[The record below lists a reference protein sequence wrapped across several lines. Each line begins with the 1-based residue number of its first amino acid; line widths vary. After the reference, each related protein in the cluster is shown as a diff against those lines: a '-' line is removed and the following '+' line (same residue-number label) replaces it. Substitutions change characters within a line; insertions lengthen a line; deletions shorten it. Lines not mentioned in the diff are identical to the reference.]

1 MSPRLIFVGA
11 PGSGKTTIGK
21 IVAKNLDFDFIDVD
35 QEIEMDEKIT
45 ISEIF
50 VQKGESYFRQ
60 LERNKIN
67 ELLNSFQ
74 GVLSLGGGSVLD
86 ETTRLA
92 LAIAPVVWLKVS
104 PGDASSR
111 VGLGLSRPVLM
122 GNVRSTLVKLL
133 EERTPLYE
141 EVADWEIDTSGKS
154 IEEVVQEVILKTM
167 QFQNIVSGLYLMF
180 CRRNALSKLPGT
192 LRCIRSPIPL
202 Y

>member
-1 MSPRLIFVGA
+1 MSPRLVFVGA

-21 IVAKNLDFDFIDVD
+21 QVAEKLGVEFIDVD
-35 QEIEMDEKIT
+35 NEIEMDEKTT
-45 ISEIF
+45 ISDIF
-50 VQKGESYFRQ
+50 VKKGEAHFRQ
-60 LERNKIN
+60 LERTKIS
-67 ELLNSFQ
+67 ELLISFS

-86 ETTRLA
+86 ETTRQA

-104 PGDASSR
+104 SGDASSR

-154 IEEVVQEVILKTM
+154 IEEVVQEVLLQTSEV
-167 QFQNIVSGLYLMF
+167 N
-180 CRRNALSKLPGT
+180 
-192 LRCIRSPIPL
+192 
-202 Y
+202 

>member
-1 MSPRLIFVGA
+1 MSPRLVFVGA

-21 IVAKNLDFDFIDVD
+21 QLAEKLSVEFIDVD
-35 QEIEMDEKIT
+35 NEIEMDEKTT

-50 VQKGESYFRQ
+50 VKKGEAYFRQ
-60 LERNKIN
+60 LERAKIS
-67 ELLNSFQ
+67 ELLNSFD

-86 ETTRLA
+86 ESTRQA

-104 PGDASSR
+104 SGDASSR

-154 IEEVVQEVILKTM
+154 IEQVVQEVLLQTSEV
-167 QFQNIVSGLYLMF
+167 N
-180 CRRNALSKLPGT
+180 
-192 LRCIRSPIPL
+192 
-202 Y
+202 

>member
-1 MSPRLIFVGA
+1 MSPRLVFVGA

-21 IVAKNLDFDFIDVD
+21 QVAEKLGVEFIDVD
-35 QEIEMDEKIT
+35 NEIEMDEKTT

-50 VQKGESYFRQ
+50 VQKGETYFRQ
-60 LERNKIN
+60 LERAKIS
-67 ELLNSFQ
+67 ELLNSFN

-86 ETTRLA
+86 ESTRQA

-104 PGDASSR
+104 SGDASSR

-141 EVADWEIDTSGKS
+141 EVADWEIDTSKKS
-154 IEEVVQEVILKTM
+154 IEEVVQEVLLQTSEV
-167 QFQNIVSGLYLMF
+167 N
-180 CRRNALSKLPGT
+180 
-192 LRCIRSPIPL
+192 
-202 Y
+202 

>member
-1 MSPRLIFVGA
+1 MSPRLVFVGA

-21 IVAKNLDFDFIDVD
+21 QVAQKLGVEFIDVD
-35 QEIEMDEKIT
+35 NEIEMDEKTT

-50 VQKGESYFRQ
+50 VQKGEAYFRQ
-60 LERNKIN
+60 LERAKIS
-67 ELLNSFQ
+67 ELLNSFN

-86 ETTRLA
+86 ESTRQA

-104 PGDASSR
+104 SGDASSR

-141 EVADWEIDTSGKS
+141 EVADWEIDTSKKS
-154 IEEVVQEVILKTM
+154 IEEVVQEVLLQTSEV
-167 QFQNIVSGLYLMF
+167 N
-180 CRRNALSKLPGT
+180 
-192 LRCIRSPIPL
+192 
-202 Y
+202 

>member
-1 MSPRLIFVGA
+1 MSPRLVFVGA

-21 IVAKNLDFDFIDVD
+21 QVAEKLGVEFIDVD
-35 QEIEMDEKIT
+35 NEIEMDEKTT

-50 VQKGESYFRQ
+50 VQKGEAYFRQ
-60 LERNKIN
+60 LERAKIS
-67 ELLNSFQ
+67 ELLNSFN

-86 ETTRLA
+86 ESTRQA

-104 PGDASSR
+104 SGDASSR

-141 EVADWEIDTSGKS
+141 EVADWEIDTSKKS
-154 IEEVVQEVILKTM
+154 IEEVVQEVLLQTSEV
-167 QFQNIVSGLYLMF
+167 N
-180 CRRNALSKLPGT
+180 
-192 LRCIRSPIPL
+192 
-202 Y
+202 

>member
-1 MSPRLIFVGA
+1 MSPRLVFVGA

-21 IVAKNLDFDFIDVD
+21 QVAEKLGVEFIDVD
-35 QEIEMDEKIT
+35 NEIEMDEKTT
-45 ISEIF
+45 ISDIF
-50 VQKGESYFRQ
+50 VKKGEAYFRQ
-60 LERNKIN
+60 LERTKIS
-67 ELLNSFQ
+67 ELLNSFN

-86 ETTRLA
+86 ETTRQA

-104 PGDASSR
+104 SGDASSR

-154 IEEVVQEVILKTM
+154 IEEVVQEVLLQTSEV
-167 QFQNIVSGLYLMF
+167 N
-180 CRRNALSKLPGT
+180 
-192 LRCIRSPIPL
+192 
-202 Y
+202 

>member
-1 MSPRLIFVGA
+1 MSPRLVFVGA

-21 IVAKNLDFDFIDVD
+21 QVAQRLGIEFIDVD
-35 QEIEMDEKIT
+35 NEIEMDEKTT
-45 ISEIF
+45 ISDIF
-50 VQKGESYFRQ
+50 VQKGEAYFRQ
-60 LERNKIN
+60 LERAKIS
-67 ELLNSFQ
+67 ELLNSFN

-86 ETTRLA
+86 ETTRQA

-104 PGDASSR
+104 SGDASSR

-154 IEEVVQEVILKTM
+154 IEEVVQEVILKTSEA
-167 QFQNIVSGLYLMF
+167 I
-180 CRRNALSKLPGT
+180 
-192 LRCIRSPIPL
+192 
-202 Y
+202 

>member
-1 MSPRLIFVGA
+1 MSPRLVFVGA

-21 IVAKNLDFDFIDVD
+21 QVAEKLGVDFIDVD
-35 QEIEMDEKIT
+35 NEIEMDEKTT
-45 ISEIF
+45 ISDIF
-50 VQKGESYFRQ
+50 VKKGEAYFRQ
-60 LERNKIN
+60 LERTKIS
-67 ELLNSFQ
+67 ELLNSFN

-86 ETTRLA
+86 ETTRQA

-104 PGDASSR
+104 SGDASSR

-154 IEEVVQEVILKTM
+154 IEEVVQEVLLQTSEV
-167 QFQNIVSGLYLMF
+167 N
-180 CRRNALSKLPGT
+180 
-192 LRCIRSPIPL
+192 
-202 Y
+202 

>member
-21 IVAKNLDFDFIDVD
+21 IVAKNLDSDFIDVD

-67 ELLNSFQ
+67 ELLNSFE

-154 IEEVVQEVILKTM
+154 IEEVVQEVILKTSEA
-167 QFQNIVSGLYLMF
+167 N
-180 CRRNALSKLPGT
+180 
-192 LRCIRSPIPL
+192 
-202 Y
+202 

>member
-1 MSPRLIFVGA
+1 MSPRLVFVGA

-21 IVAKNLDFDFIDVD
+21 QVAQKLSVDFIDVD
-35 QEIEMDEKIT
+35 NEIEMDEKTT
-45 ISEIF
+45 ISDIF
-50 VQKGESYFRQ
+50 VKKGEDHFRQ
-60 LERNKIN
+60 LERTKIS
-67 ELLNSFQ
+67 ELLNSFN

-86 ETTRLA
+86 ETTRQA

-104 PGDASSR
+104 SGDASSR

-154 IEEVVQEVILKTM
+154 IEEVVQEVLLQTSEV
-167 QFQNIVSGLYLMF
+167 N
-180 CRRNALSKLPGT
+180 
-192 LRCIRSPIPL
+192 
-202 Y
+202 

>member
-1 MSPRLIFVGA
+1 MSPRLVFVGA

-21 IVAKNLDFDFIDVD
+21 QVAQKLSVEFIDVD
-35 QEIEMDEKIT
+35 NEIEMDEKTT
-45 ISEIF
+45 ISDIF
-50 VQKGESYFRQ
+50 VKKSEAYFRQ
-60 LERNKIN
+60 LERTKIS
-67 ELLNSFQ
+67 ELLNSFN

-86 ETTRLA
+86 ETTRQA

-104 PGDASSR
+104 SGDASSR

-154 IEEVVQEVILKTM
+154 IEEVVQEVILKTSEA
-167 QFQNIVSGLYLMF
+167 N
-180 CRRNALSKLPGT
+180 
-192 LRCIRSPIPL
+192 
-202 Y
+202 

>member
-1 MSPRLIFVGA
+1 MSPRLVFVGA

-21 IVAKNLDFDFIDVD
+21 QVAQKLGVEFIDVD
-35 QEIEMDEKIT
+35 NEIEMDEKTT
-45 ISEIF
+45 ISDIF
-50 VQKGESYFRQ
+50 VQKGEAYFRQ
-60 LERNKIN
+60 LERTKISD
-67 ELLNSFQ
+67 LLNSFN

-86 ETTRLA
+86 ETTRQA

-104 PGDASSR
+104 SGDASSR

-154 IEEVVQEVILKTM
+154 IEEVVQEVLLQTSEV
-167 QFQNIVSGLYLMF
+167 N
-180 CRRNALSKLPGT
+180 
-192 LRCIRSPIPL
+192 
-202 Y
+202 